1 MSTATT
7 VPAPDHAATWRASS
21 TPRTQMEKAVGQLPS
36 ELRTVFLPGQ

>member
-7 VPAPDHAATWRASS
+7 VPALGHAATWRASS
-21 TPRTQMEKAVGQLPS
+21 TPGTQMKRAVGQLPS